1 MEKMEAVN
9 KLVALGYDARLES
22 STVMIYCTKEEK
34 LSIKEIQAKLAE
46 IGYNASFG
54 IRRKKNEAPEEAS
67 VEKEN
72 TTTFASF
79 VESDGG
85 QIGFDF
91 LSGEF

>member
-9 KLVALGYDARLES
+9 KLTALGYDARLES
-22 STVMIYCTKEEK
+22 STVMVYCTKEEK

-46 IGYNASFG
+46 IGDKASFG